1 MPWRPDILAVLSIA
15 ALVYARGWTALRRA
29 GYRRGATWPRCGAY
43 IAGLTLIAG
52 ALVSPLAVYQGS
64 HLSLHMIQHEL
75 LMIGGAPLILLGRP
89 FPFITWGVPRA
100 ARRWF
105 GCAFRRHALARRS
118 FDALTRPSVAWILST
133 AVLWVWHAPVLYDA
147 VEASPILHDAQH
159 VSFFLAGLLFWWPI
173 LESPPFRH
181 RLAFSGR
188 VAYLVAGMSQR
199 SVLGGIIALSD
210 RVLYTH
216 YADLIFPGS
225 RPPLA
230 DQRLAG
236 GIMWFGSGVILL
248 CATLLVIG
256 RSESEISSDV
266 LRPADASPGDDPRV
280 PMLVAARAQPDLCEW
295 PRGVRPAPRRLVV
308 DDPRPAS
315 PRHMSD
321 ILLPGVSRDG
331 RG

>member
-1 MPWRPDILAVLSIA
+1 MIWASTLHSWPWRPDILAVLSLA
-15 ALVYARGWTALRRA
+15 ALTYTRGWAALRRA
-29 GYRRGATWPRCGAY
+29 GHWQVATWSRFGAY
-43 IAGLTLIAG
+43 TAGLMLIAG

-64 HLSLHMIQHEL
+64 HLSIHMIQHEL
-75 LMIGGAPLILLGRP
+75 LMIGSAPLVLIGRP
-89 FPFITWGVPRA
+89 FPFIMWGLPRE
-100 ARRWF
+100 ARRWL

-118 FDALTRPSVAWILST
+118 FDALARPSVAWTLST

-181 RLAFSGR
+181 RLALSGR

-230 DQRLAG
+230 DQHLAG

-248 CATLLVIG
+248 CATVLVIG
-256 RSESEISSDV
+256 RSENEISSGV
-266 LRPADASPGDDPRV
+266 LRRTDASPGRRSHSADAGRRPS
-280 PMLVAARAQPDLCEW
+280 AA
-295 PRGVRPAPRRLVV
+295 
-308 DDPRPAS
+308 
-315 PRHMSD
+315 
-321 ILLPGVSRDG
+321 
-331 RG
+331 